1 MTRHS
6 LFFVATFAFLAIV
19 SSNQSAIAQ
28 EPSWYPYVIARG
40 QDRMVIEDTPMEL
53 RPYRPFHFYGN
64 TVRRIHYRG
73 NPMPLP
79 RDWMRGTAV
88 WFQRGNYALPPQR

>member
-1 MTRHS
+1 MARPA
-6 LFFVATFAFLAIV
+6 LLFVAAFAFLSIV
-19 SSNQSAIAQ
+19 GTTQSSFAQ
-28 EPSWYPYVIARG
+28 EPTWYPYVVARG
-40 QDRMVIEDTPMEL
+40 QDRFVIENTPIEL

-79 RDWMRGTAV
+79 RDLMRGTSV
-88 WFQRGNYALPPQR
+88 WFRRGGSAFPAAR